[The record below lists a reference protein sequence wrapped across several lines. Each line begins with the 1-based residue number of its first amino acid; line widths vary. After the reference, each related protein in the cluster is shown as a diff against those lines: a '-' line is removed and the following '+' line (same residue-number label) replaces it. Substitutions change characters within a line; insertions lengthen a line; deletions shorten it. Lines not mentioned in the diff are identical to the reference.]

1 MMAQFEQNLLTP
13 QLADSLTER
22 HWVGTRFCVVVALN
36 DGVPRA
42 SEKRWKVC
50 FISVSLSLVPIQL
63 AGMVY

>member
-1 MMAQFEQNLLTP
+1 
-13 QLADSLTER
+13 
-22 HWVGTRFCVVVALN
+22 VGTRFCVVVALN